1 MTSIQDFLVSD
12 LLMNIFLY
20 RTFGEKHD
28 TPPNMAYFK

>member
-28 TPPNMAYFK
+28 TPPKHGLF